1 MRELSSIDRL
11 IIDRIIQA
19 SEAHDLQGLQI
30 ARLLR
35 NELSVFAVEWDINPF
50 KISIYAPR
58 KEGKP
63 DFDRIMVNYFDISY
77 FLYLVEVLDKEGY
90 IKLQSVLSAN
100 DTYPKQ
106 LYDKEKYIKEG
117 NQYIEKIG
125 DSILAFSEVDY
136 SLFNL
141 DIVELLERYAY
152 KIVFPLPSLKE
163 FKTRGYITEEQQF
176 RREEIVL
183 SRKSVNSA
191 KWATWVAAA
200 AGVLLTTISTF
211 KSCTDTNEVDI
222 NDADIIRL
230 EEIINSPNHV
240 IVDDMPVITA
250 DTLRVQY
257 VGEIKPLPIKL
268 NVNVTPNQ

>member
-19 SEAHDLQGLQI
+19 SEAHDLQVLQI

-58 KEGKP
+58 KEKKP
-63 DFDRIMVNYFDISY
+63 DFERIMANYFDISY
-77 FLYLVEVLDKEGY
+77 FLYLVEALDKEGY

-117 NQYIEKIG
+117 SQYIEKIG

-141 DIVELLERYAY
+141 DIVELLEKYAY
-152 KIVFPLPSLKE
+152 KVVFPLPSLKE
-163 FKTRGYITEEQQF
+163 FKARGYITEEQQF
-176 RREEIVL
+176 GREEIVL
-183 SRKSVNSA
+183 SRKSVDSA
-191 KWATWVAAA
+191 KWATWAAA
-200 AGVLLTTISTF
+200 IGVILTAISTF

-222 NDADIIRL
+222 NDADINRL
-230 EEIINSPNHV
+230 EEIINTPNHI

-250 DTLRVQY
+250 DTLKVQY

>member
-1 MRELSSIDRL
+1 MRELSSIDRQ

-19 SEAHDLQGLQI
+19 SEAHDLQGLQV

-50 KISIYAPR
+50 KISIFAPR
-58 KEGKP
+58 KDGKP
-63 DFDRIMVNYFDISY
+63 DFDRIMANYFDISY
-77 FLYLVEVLDKEGY
+77 FLYLIEVLDKEGY

-100 DTYPKQ
+100 DSYPKQ
-106 LYDKEKYIKEG
+106 LYDREKYTKEG

-141 DIVELLERYAY
+141 DIVELLEKYAY
-152 KIVFPLPSLKE
+152 KVVFPLPSLKE
-163 FKTRGYITEEQQF
+163 FKTRGYITEEQLF

-191 KWATWVAAA
+191 KWATWAAA
-200 AGVLLTTISTF
+200 AGVLLTAISTF
-211 KSCTDTNEVDI
+211 KSCTDTNEVNI
-222 NDADIIRL
+222 NDADINRL
-230 EEIINSPNHV
+230 EEIINSPNHI
-240 IVDDMPVITA
+240 IVDDMPAITA
-250 DTLRVQY
+250 DTLRVRS
-257 VGEIKPLPIKL
+257 VDEVKPLPINLK
-268 NVNVTPNQ
+268 VNVTPNQ

>member
-1 MRELSSIDRL
+1 MRELSSTDRQ
-11 IIDRIIQA
+11 IVDRIIQA
-19 SEAHDLQGLQI
+19 SEAHDLQGLQV

-58 KEGKP
+58 KEKKP
-63 DFDRIMVNYFDISY
+63 DFERIMANYFDISY
-77 FLYLVEVLDKEGY
+77 FLYLVEALDKEGY

-106 LYDKEKYIKEG
+106 LYDKEKYLKEG

-141 DIVELLERYAY
+141 DIVELLEKYAY

-163 FKTRGYITEEQQF
+163 FKARGYITEEQQF

-183 SRKSVNSA
+183 SRKSVDSA
-191 KWATWVAAA
+191 KWATWAAA
-200 AGVLLTTISTF
+200 IGVILTAISTF
-211 KSCTDTNEVDI
+211 KSCTDTNEVNI
-222 NDADIIRL
+222 NDADIDRL
-230 EEIINSPNHV
+230 EEIINTPNHI
-240 IVDDMPVITA
+240 IVDDMPTITT
-250 DTLRVQY
+250 DTI
-257 VGEIKPLPIKL
+257 EIRSVDQAKPLPINLK
-268 NVNVTPNQ
+268 VNVTPNQ

>member
-11 IIDRIIQA
+11 IIDRIIQT

-35 NELSVFAVEWDINPF
+35 NELSVFAVEWDVNPF

-77 FLYLVEVLDKEGY
+77 FLYLVEALDKEGY
-90 IKLQSVLSAN
+90 IKLQSVLLAN

-106 LYDKEKYIKEG
+106 LYDKDKYIKKG

-125 DSILAFSEVDY
+125 DSILAFSEVDH

-141 DIVELLERYAY
+141 DIVELLEKYAN
-152 KIVFPLPSLKE
+152 KIVFPLPSLKD

-191 KWATWVAAA
+191 KWATWAAA
-200 AGVLLTTISTF
+200 AGVLLTAISTL
-211 KSCTDTNEVDI
+211 KSCTDTNEVNI

-240 IVDDMPVITA
+240 IVDDIPVITA
-250 DTLRVQY
+250 DTLRVKY
-257 VGEIKPLPIKL
+257 AGEIKLLPINL
-268 NVNVTPNQ
+268 NVNVTSNL